1 MISLRVLLTRRRW
14 EYLAHF
20 IGRAGDRTARSKIE
34 CVCGVDLQRKPS
46 MDAHR
51 AFEAIKRI
59 AQSSAG
65 TAIFLVLVLSI
76 AALSACKQ
84 ADPNFNPNKAFSFD
98 GAQ

>member
-1 MISLRVLLTRRRW
+1 
-14 EYLAHF
+14 
-20 IGRAGDRTARSKIE
+20 
-34 CVCGVDLQRKPS
+34 

-59 AQSSAG
+59 TQSSAG
-65 TAIFLVLVLSI
+65 TAILLVLVLSI